1 MMPDKIYLNTPKIQP
16 ELDNTTW
23 DTKTYADCE
32 NVEYIR
38 KDVVDEMVKSA
49 EDHAFF
55 AGQEKFR
62 EKLLEWANTMKRICK
77 RAEPIEKAY
86 QTMID
91 KIESL

>member
-1 MMPDKIYLNTPKIQP
+1 MTPDKIYLNIPKIQP

-38 KDVVDEMVKSA
+38 KDALMEWLKTKTESA
-49 EDHAFF
+49 EIVV
-55 AGQEKFR
+55 
-62 EKLLEWANTMKRICK
+62 ANSVKVTRQVYK
-77 RAEPIEKAY
+77 
-86 QTMID
+86 QVID

>member
-1 MMPDKIYLNTPKIQP
+1 MKAPDKIYLNAPKIQP

-38 KDVVDEMVKSA
+38 KDA
-49 EDHAFF
+49 
-55 AGQEKFR
+55 
-62 EKLLEWANTMKRICK
+62 LLEIIETARKAAVVQRNFNNSPAEQEARID
-77 RAEPIEKAY
+77 AY
-86 QTMID
+86 EYIKQ